1 MNETQNKSSK
11 LWIIMSLF
19 IAGLIALSIV
29 TVLNTS
35 TTTAN
40 EEQNSGDEKNE
51 QKVSKSDFV
60 ATVNGEKIGK
70 DKLFDLMVQ
79 QLGKE
84 TTGALVQQLIDQT
97 LVSQELE
104 KEGLIVTDEEL
115 ANGIAKEIENFKA
128 SFGSEEEV
136 ETYLLQYGMSMEDYE
151 KIVADIVPFQLEI
164 EKLFESKIDVTD
176 EEIAT
181 YYEEN
186 LSFYTEEEQVK
197 ASHILVETKEKA
209 ESIMQ
214 QINDGADFAELA
226 KEHSIDPGSGAN
238 GGDLGFFGRDMMV
251 PEFEKAAFNLSVGEL
266 SEIVQSEFGFHIIKV
281 TDKKEAET
289 PTLEEKQEEIKEE
302 LINVETSEQYQLWI
316 EEVKEGSEIEVLFN

>member
-1 MNETQNKSSK
+1 MNETKNSSSK
-11 LWIIMSLF
+11 LWIIISVI

-29 TVLNTS
+29 TVLNT
-35 TTTAN
+35 AN
-40 EEQNSGDEKNE
+40 ADEDNKSEQENNE
-51 QKVSKSDFV
+51 QSESASDSDYV

-84 TTGALVQQLIDQT
+84 TTNALVQQLIDQS
-97 LVSQELE
+97 LVSQELAN
-104 KEGLIVTDEEL
+104 EGLNVTDEEL
-115 ANGIAKEIENFKA
+115 ANGVAKEIEQFKA

-136 ETYLLQYGMSMEDYE
+136 EAYLLQYGMSMEDYQ
-151 KIVADIVPFQLEI
+151 KIVEDLVPFQLQI
-164 EKLFESKIDVTD
+164 EKLFESKIEVTD

-197 ASHILVETKEKA
+197 ASHILVETKEEA
-209 ESIMQ
+209 EAIMQ

-226 KEHSIDPGSGAN
+226 IEHSTDSGSGAN
-238 GGDLGFFGRDMMV
+238 GGDLGFFGRGTMV
-251 PEFEKAAFNLSVGEL
+251 PEFDEAVFNLSIGEV

-281 TDKKEAET
+281 TDKKEANT
-289 PTLEEKQEEIKEE
+289 PTFEEKQEEIKDE
-302 LINVETSEQYQLWI
+302 LKKVKTSEQYQLWI
-316 EEVKEGSEIEVLFN
+316 EEAKTGSEIEVLFN